1 MFVDQTS
8 INRLTMNYLVLNPGD
23 SLFVPADGIHAYLY
37 GDIVE
42 CMARSDNMIS
52 VGFCPPAERDDP
64 ELFVNALTFSPRSPD
79 EALLPSSPFDRTSN
93 GKTRI
98 YAPPIAE
105 FNMLLTKLAAGE
117 EEVIKAIHGPSILFV
132 TGGEGKM
139 TAEGN
144 THDLKEGYVFFV
156 GCDVEVK
163 YETEEHLEIHRAYC
177 EA

>member
-1 MFVDQTS
+1 
-8 INRLTMNYLVLNPGD
+8 MNYLVLNPGD
-23 SLFVPADGIHAYLY
+23 AIFVPADGIHAYLQ

-52 VGFCPPAERDDP
+52 VGFCPRAERDSLD
-64 ELFVNALTFSPRSPD
+64 LFAHALTFSPRSSD
-79 EALLPSSPFDRTSN
+79 EALLPSKPYDRATN

-98 YAPPIAE
+98 YEPPIAE

-117 EEVIKAIHGPSILFV
+117 EESIKAIHGPSIVIV

-139 TAEGN
+139 TAEEK
-144 THDLKEGYVFFV
+144 TYDLKEGYVFFV

-163 YETEEHLEIHRAYC
+163 YETEKNLEVHRAYC